1 MKPENYHQPLIPDNT
16 YHLFSR
22 AVGSEQLFITDENY
36 FFFLNKLK
44 QHTDPVCE
52 LYTYSLLPNHF
63 HLLGR
68 IKSALEIETA
78 FCQAKKKIFDENLH
92 SLSDFIMERFS
103 NLLNSYTKSYNKVHR
118 RKGSLFIDYLKR
130 SLIKDDG
137 DMAALIWYIHK
148 NAIHHGYTKSI
159 GEWRFDGYKDLLSN
173 GPSAMLKND
182 VIDFYGGKE
191 HFVQVHQQPIFLK
204 NVILDFH

>member
-22 AVGSEQLFITDENY
+22 AVGSEQLFKTDENY

-44 QHTDPVCE
+44 QHTDPVCQ

-68 IKSALEIETA
+68 IRSASEIESA
-78 FCQAKKKIFDENLH
+78 FHQAKKKVFDENLH

-103 NLLNSYTKSYNKVHR
+103 NLLNSYTKSFNKIHH

-137 DMAALIWYIHK
+137 DLASLIWYIHK
-148 NAIHHGYTKSI
+148 NAIHHGYTNSI

-173 GPSAMLKND
+173 APTAMLKSEA
-182 VIDFYGGKE
+182 IEFYGSME
-191 HFVQVHQQPIFLK
+191 HFVQVHQQPVFVK
-204 NVILDFH
+204 NVVLDFH